1 MKKLIALIAVFA
13 FVLTI
18 AAPMA
23 DAATVKK
30 TTKVVK
36 KKVVKKVPAKKV
48 APKAIRPIAPPPVAV
63 PPPPPPARVAP
74 APSSGLFGW
83 GLNTDIN
90 VGYLMNKSILF
101 GRGNI
106 VLPDPL
112 GLGSIVGL
120 SADSVKYKLGLGVF
134 SGNDTN
140 DVSFKGIPIYLDGVI
155 NLPADLLGGIKSYL
169 SGGINYLV
177 YRSGQTS
184 GSIGGQ
190 VAFGI
195 AGNIGLGSDTCL
207 ELGYSILRTGDSKT
221 PRSAKG
227 LTISVGQAITL

>member
-1 MKKLIALIAVFA
+1 MKKLIALIAIFA

-30 TTKVVK
+30 TTT

-48 APKAIRPIAPPPVAV
+48 APRAITPIAPPPVAV
-63 PPPPPPARVAP
+63 PPPPPPAKVAP
-74 APSSGLFGW
+74 AASAGLFGW
-83 GLNTDIN
+83 GLKTDIN

-106 VLPDPL
+106 VLSDPL
-112 GLGSIVGL
+112 GLGPIVGL

-140 DVSFKGIPIYLDGVI
+140 DKSFKGIPIYLDGVI
-155 NLPADLLGGIKSYL
+155 HFPADLLGGIKSYL

-177 YRSGQTS
+177 YRTGKTS

-190 VAFGI
+190 IAFGI
-195 AGNIGLGSDTCL
+195 AGDIGLGSDTSL
-207 ELGYSILRTGDSKT
+207 EIGYSILRTGDKT
-221 PRSAKG
+221 VARSAKG
-227 LTISVGQAITL
+227 LTVAVGQAITL